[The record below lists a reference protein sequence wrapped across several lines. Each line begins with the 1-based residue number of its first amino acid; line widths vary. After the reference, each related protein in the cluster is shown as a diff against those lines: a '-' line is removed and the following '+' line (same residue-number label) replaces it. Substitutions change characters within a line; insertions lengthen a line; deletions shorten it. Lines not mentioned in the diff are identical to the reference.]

1 MEKGKQADNPQGPL
15 PLRTYLPEHFADD
28 FAEEIQC
35 LYRASKDYCQ
45 EYGLPLLQ
53 KLSLDDFFDVCTTHS
68 VIAPP
73 KN

>member
-1 MEKGKQADNPQGPL
+1 MGKQDQTEGQPGPL

-35 LYRASKDYCQ
+35 LYKASKDYCT

-53 KLSLDDFFDVCTTHS
+53 KLSLNDFFDVCTTHS